1 MVTPEQVR
9 MARAAQ
15 GWSVR
20 ELAVRVGV
28 SGNTISRYENG
39 HDCYGNTLL
48 RIRRTLE
55 HAGII
60 FIEEDEQGGPG
71 VRLRRTA
78 RW

>member
-1 MVTPEQVR
+1 MVTPDQVR
-9 MARAAQ
+9 VAREAL

-20 ELAVRVGV
+20 ELAVRGSV
-28 SGNTISRYENG
+28 SGNTVSRYENG

-55 HAGII
+55 HAGVI
-60 FIEEDEQGGPG
+60 FIEEDEHGGPG
-71 VRLRRTA
+71 VRLRNRT

>member
-1 MVTPEQVR
+1 MVTLEQVR
-9 MARAAQ
+9 MARAAL
-15 GWSVR
+15 GWSVSK
-20 ELAVRVGV
+20 LAMQVGT
-28 SGNTISRYENG
+28 SRNTISRYENG

-55 HAGII
+55 HAGVI
-60 FIEEDEQGGPG
+60 FIEEDDHGGPG